1 MNDLYVVPVRIEH
14 PGRIVARIVFEP
26 SSRGFLALTSG
37 GHSSFVEFVY
47 LSIVF
52 RNKSNVHC
60 FGIGL
65 SFLEPEKGFLVV
77 TKTLQIRVSV
87 LAVVIYIVCNPK
99 WLQSLGVKSDGFS
112 AQARMVVTNPSFAQ
126 DQQILCFP

>member
-1 MNDLYVVPVRIEH
+1 M
-14 PGRIVARIVFEP
+14 
-26 SSRGFLALTSG
+26 
-37 GHSSFVEFVY
+37 
-47 LSIVF
+47 VF
-52 RNKSNVHC
+52 RYKSYMDRS
-60 FGIGL
+60 GIGL

-112 AQARMVVTNPSFAQ
+112 AQARMVVANPLFAQ